1 MSLGASNLSSSSV
14 AATTGL
20 RAGPIAFWLVLSLHG
35 LAVLLMAATEA
46 SLLGMLVFLLVWI
59 MLNCLWLAVLR
70 RPSVAALLSL
80 EFLAVLALLSRF
92 KYDKLWMTID
102 FVDVLIVDQDTS
114 AFLLA
119 TFPAL
124 RWWVL
129 LSAAATVAAVIFA
142 WRLDQYRV
150 SRIAG
155 VIGLSMSALA
165 LIGTALSCPTDLHE
179 DFVGRSYVS
188 KFARTGVE
196 AIHELSLRGYLEAA
210 DDAGERLVGAA
221 DFVCHPPQKLPHIIL
236 LHDESSF
243 DITAAP

>member
-14 AATTGL
+14 AATTGF
-20 RAGPIAFWLVLSLHG
+20 RAGPIALWLVLSLHG
-35 LAVLLMAATEA
+35 LAVLLMASTEA

-59 MLNCLWLAVLR
+59 MLNSLWLTVLR

-80 EFLAVLALLSRF
+80 EFLAALSLLSRF

-124 RWWVL
+124 RWWIL
-129 LSAAATVAAVIFA
+129 LSGVVTAVTVIAA
-142 WRLDQYRV
+142 WRLDHWRV

-155 VIGLSMSALA
+155 LA
-165 LIGTALSCPTDLHE
+165 
-179 DFVGRSYVS
+179 R
-188 KFARTGVE
+188 
-196 AIHELSLRGYLEAA
+196 
-210 DDAGERLVGAA
+210 
-221 DFVCHPPQKLPHIIL
+221 
-236 LHDESSF
+236 
-243 DITAAP
+243 